1 VVKIALGTA
10 RVLFVVLLLFC
21 SSRILED
28 RYHGSFP
35 PAGSFPYGAGNA
47 PETVRSEIL
56 NILGR
61 FQNGYVNRDS
71 SALAPFMTTL
81 FSRSNILIL
90 GTMPREIYVG
100 FERASEL
107 VGADWESWG
116 DCVFDLDNANIS
128 SHGEVA
134 WFSTVGSVEFDLSSL
149 LVLPLRIS
157 GVLVRQEEAWQF
169 QHLQFQFDLDLS
181 LVLLINILIATWLA
195 VEVVGLAFIVF
206 SRSRRKRQRA

>member
-1 VVKIALGTA
+1 MVKISLGTA

-61 FQNGYVNRDS
+61 FQNGYFNRDP

-100 FERASEL
+100 FERASQL
-107 VGADWESWG
+107 VGSDWESWG
-116 DCVFDLDNANIS
+116 DCVFDLDNVNIS
-128 SHGEVA
+128 SHGKVA

-157 GVLVRQEEAWQF
+157 GVLVRQKEAWQF

-195 VEVVGLAFIVF
+195 VEVVGLAFIVI